1 VPSRSTGKF
10 QKPLNPRRKTK
21 KIHQM
26 GAVKQVQKKYASL
39 ALTLSIAAGLL
50 SVLIGHKPVGK
61 GLLLGTIFSVLN
73 FILMGKSIAL
83 NFGRSKAKTF
93 SLSMGS
99 IIFRYLLL
107 ATPLIVAVK
116 YEQFNLVAA
125 ILGIFMIQL
134 VILAEHVLTLIP
146 NIRKKQI

>member
-1 VPSRSTGKF
+1 
-10 QKPLNPRRKTK
+10 
-21 KIHQM
+21 M

-39 ALTLSIAAGLL
+39 ALTLSIGAGLL
-50 SVLIGHKPVGK
+50 FILMGHKPVGK
-61 GLLLGTIFSVLN
+61 GLILGAIFSVLN

-83 NFGRSKAKTF
+83 KFGRSKAKTF
-93 SLSMGS
+93 SISIGS

-107 ATPLIVAVK
+107 AIPLIIATK

-125 ILGIFMIQL
+125 ILGIFLIQL

-146 NIRKKQI
+146 AMRKKQA

>member
-1 VPSRSTGKF
+1 
-10 QKPLNPRRKTK
+10 
-21 KIHQM
+21 M
-26 GAVKQVQKKYASL
+26 DAVKQAQKKYTTL
-39 ALTLSIAAGLL
+39 ALTLSIGVGLL
-50 SVLIGHKPVGK
+50 FILMGHKPVGK
-61 GLLLGTIFSVLN
+61 GLILGAIFSVLN

-83 NFGRSKAKTF
+83 KFGRSKAKTF

-99 IIFRYLLL
+99 IIIRYFLL
-107 ATPLIVAVK
+107 AIPLIAAVK

-146 NIRKKQI
+146 AMRKKQI